1 MTDLSFD
8 PWLTPRGKRLRRR
21 RNIRRTLAC
30 LVVAALVAAAIWYL
44 LTRVPMCSP
53 GVERID
59 GQCIG
64 VSYEHGFVPEGQDA
78 LVRVRSAIKA
88 ENDWVDA
95 QGGRPVTVAF
105 LGPLTD
111 TDPNGLTGGRSVHE
125 IEGAYIAQHRLNHG
139 PLSSGQRRIKLTLAN
154 EGHGERYWNK
164 VVDRLVAM
172 TDDHDAPLVA
182 VIGLGLSQKE
192 TAQAALTLSDK
203 QVPVIG
209 DIITADGLDATGAV
223 LPKAHIGLQR
233 PISYLSRVA
242 IPNDQQI
249 HAIADY
255 LRAYRKDVRTAV
267 MLTDVNGKDVYN
279 TSLRDDFARYL
290 GDYWNRGGHADD
302 PFLST
307 GDIVKDLPGA
317 VQDFCGPRRAD
328 MVLFAGRAN
337 ALNQFI
343 NELRAYQTQQGQE
356 CKARPLTIV
365 TGSDAAVF
373 SQGKARPADRSGRP
387 PGAGFT
393 MLYVPLADPNVLKQ
407 TNPGPFTSLLN
418 EFTQRMPDDAPKTV
432 FPAADL
438 NDGWG
443 ILAHDAMMTA
453 GSAIR
458 EADSNSGG
466 QPPSPTDILLTIRQF
481 QAGRQVTGTVTL
493 TNLDR
498 DGNPKPSAAPVVMQ
512 ADR

>member
-1 MTDLSFD
+1 MTDISFD
-8 PWLTPRGKRLRRR
+8 PWQTSRGKRLRRWRNTR
-21 RNIRRTLAC
+21 RAFGG
-30 LVVAALVAAAIWYL
+30 LVVVALVAVGIRYP

-53 GVERID
+53 KVQRID

-64 VSYEHGFVPEGQDA
+64 VSYEHGFIPKGQDVLA
-78 LVRVRSAIKA
+78 RVRNAIKA
-88 ENDWVDA
+88 ENDWVDE

-111 TDPNGLTGGRSVHE
+111 IDPNGVTGGRIIHE

-139 PLSSGQRRIKLTLAN
+139 PLGSGQRRIKLTLAN
-154 EGHGERYWNK
+154 EGHGERHWKK
-164 VVDRLVAM
+164 VVDQLVGM
-172 TDDHDAPLVA
+172 TDDRDAPLVA
-182 VIGLGLSQKE
+182 VIGLVLSQKE
-192 TAQAALTLSDK
+192 TAQAALELSDK
-203 QVPVIG
+203 HVPVIG

-223 LPKAHIGLQR
+223 LPKAGIGSQR
-233 PISYLSRVA
+233 PISYLARVA

-255 LRAYRKDVRTAV
+255 IRAHRKDLHTAV
-267 MLTDVNGKDVYN
+267 MLTDVNGSDVYN
-279 TSLRDDFARYL
+279 TSLRDDFEKYL
-290 GDYWNRGGHADD
+290 DDYWSRGGRADD
-302 PFLST
+302 PFLSI
-307 GDIVKDLPGA
+307 GDIVNDIPGA
-317 VQDFCGPRRAD
+317 VQDFCGPNRAD

-343 NELRAYQTQQGQE
+343 DDLRAYQTQQGQK
-356 CKARPLTIV
+356 CKERPLTIV

-373 SQGKARPADRSGRP
+373 SNGKARPSDRMGNP
-387 PGAGFT
+387 PNAGFT
-393 MLYVPLADPNVLKQ
+393 VLYVPLADPNVLKK
-407 TNPGPFTSLLN
+407 TNPKPFADLFA
-418 EFTQRMPDDAPKTV
+418 EFTQRTPGDTPKTV

-443 ILAHDAMMTA
+443 IAAHDAMMTA

-458 EADSNSGG
+458 DADSDSVGR
-466 QPPSPTDILLTIRQF
+466 PPSPTDILLAIRQF

-498 DGNPKPSAAPVVMQ
+498 DGNPKPIATPVVMQ
-512 ADR
+512 VDH